1 MSAAIEQVDATPN
14 PLVLVRALRRL
25 KLAGFVLTVEDGRLM
40 VEPLSQLTDTQRTY
54 LRAHKAALVALLTDV
69 DVLATTLEQAGTA
82 GLGWQEGTPAGW
94 TDAYLLAVGE
104 LLYGDGR
111 MVNRLGRRYSA
122 ACAPTGVALD
132 ADVGP
137 LDKEAWEE
145 RAAIM
150 EFDGGLPREEAE
162 RRATAL
168 LLQPLYDP
176 PALASASVALSPT
189 VPAVVRPTASTEDE
203 RVRCSDCRHG
213 RPANPT
219 DSQSWHL
226 CALNRPDGGEW
237 GHARR
242 RCDQWE
248 TRP

>member
-1 MSAAIEQVDATPN
+1 MSVAAGMQATTLEPMA
-14 PLVLVRALRRL
+14 LVRALRKMQSSGFTVSL
-25 KLAGFVLTVEDGRLM
+25 ENGKLLVDSLA
-40 VEPLSQLTDTQRTY
+40 PLTDTQRTY

-69 DVLATTLEQAGTA
+69 DVLATTLEQAGST
-82 GLGWQEGTPAGW
+82 GLGWQEGTPADW